1 MFNFFK
7 KGEEIFAP
15 MSGEC
20 VSIERVPDETFSK
33 RMVGDGVAIIPSE
46 GRVVAPLN
54 CTVIQLFE
62 TKHAY
67 ILKAECGFEIL
78 IHVGIDTVNLKGEGF
93 ESYVS
98 VSQKLSKGDMIA
110 NVDLD
115 RISINEHSIYT
126 PIIFMNAEKFK
137 FEFKYGPV
145 VSGRTPISYFKN

>member
-67 ILKAECGFEIL
+67 VLKAECGFEIL

-110 NVDLD
+110 NVDTQLTPS
-115 RISINEHSIYT
+115 RWVIS
-126 PIIFMNAEKFK
+126 NA
-137 FEFKYGPV
+137 
-145 VSGRTPISYFKN
+145 SGVMTTSAVPYSNHYCLSP